1 MRHRDFVRFTC
12 LAERFSRSRDRPG
25 LLCDRGALPFSRP
38 PHRRRPWGRRNL
50 CPRHR
55 RSAARAVP
63 NLTSSS
69 RGNRVAPC
77 CYRHRLQARAD
88 ARRDVPCRLRRRHT
102 TYRRRRDSN
111 IGSVGA
117 SAAAGGVVSGAR
129 AGWPRSGIAAGEVS
143 RREPGAFAG
152 AELVPGSADRGI
164 GTGCGVAAIGGR
176 LETIGARSVGAAFA
190 GNSLDVD

>member
-1 MRHRDFVRFTC
+1 M
-12 LAERFSRSRDRPG
+12 SP
-25 LLCDRGALPFSRP
+25 AL
-38 PHRRRPWGRRNL
+38 RNL
-50 CPRHR
+50 SPRVT
-55 RSAARAVP
+55 SAAISVGDGRWSAGDCG
-63 NLTSSS
+63 
-69 RGNRVAPC
+69 RGGEVG
-77 CYRHRLQARAD
+77 
-88 ARRDVPCRLRRRHT
+88 RDVPCGIVCSCCGAGEARGGV
-102 TYRRRRDSN
+102 
-111 IGSVGA
+111 GSGTREAWAGAGVATGDGGFCFAGSRAGA

-190 GNSLDVD
+190 GNSLDVDCGAEASRVEEVPVAGRAGGSPARLT